1 MDALGYAKELVTFES
16 TSNFSNVPITDYV
29 EEVFK
34 QLDFSTERLD
44 YEDAKGVK
52 KANVVGK
59 KGEGIGG
66 MAYFG
71 HTDVVPADTW
81 FSEEHGPFEPT
92 VKEDRL
98 YGRGS
103 CDMKG
108 SVACMLAASEQFQAS
123 ELNHPIYITCT
134 ADEEVGFGGAGH
146 VAQSTD
152 YFKEMVKGESNGVV
166 GEPTMLEVVYAHKG
180 TYGFRATSHG
190 KAAHSSSREGLNA
203 NLAMIP
209 FLSEM
214 KKIHDETEVD
224 LGWQNQEFDPPT
236 ITWNIGVNDHTKA
249 INITPPQS
257 VCTVYFRPMPG
268 QDAESLIERSRQA
281 ARKSGLEFEEMWS
294 GQPLYVDPGSD
305 FVQEMLS
312 VVEKEKPMT
321 VPYGTDGSM
330 LTALKKLVLFG
341 PGNIA
346 KAHTFD
352 EWVALDQLEKGTEMY
367 SRLIRYWCL

>member
-1 MDALGYAKELVTFES
+1 MDALGYAKELVAFES
-16 TSNFSNVPITDYV
+16 TSNLSNVPITDYV
-29 EEVFK
+29 ETVLK
-34 QLDFSTERLD
+34 QLNFSTERLE

-59 KGEGIGG
+59 KGEGTGG

-81 FSEEHGPFEPT
+81 FSREHGPFEPT
-92 VKEDRL
+92 VKENRL

-108 SVACMLAASEQFQAS
+108 SVACMLAASEQFQTS
-123 ELNHPIYITCT
+123 ELKYPIYITCT

-146 VAQSTD
+146 VARSTD

-180 TYGFRATSHG
+180 TYGFRVTSHG

-214 KKIHDETEVD
+214 KKIHDETEED
-224 LGWQNQEFDPPT
+224 PIWKNLEFDPPT

-268 QDAESLIERSRQA
+268 QDAESLIERSRRA
-281 ARKSGLEFEEMWS
+281 AAKSGLEFEKMWN

-305 FVQEMLS
+305 FVQQILS
-312 VVEKEKPMT
+312 IVEKENPMT

-330 LTALKKLVLFG
+330 LTDLKKLVLFG
-341 PGNIA
+341 PGNIV

-352 EWVALDQLEKGTEMY
+352 EWVDLSQLEKGTEMY
-367 SRLIRYWCL
+367 AKLIRYWCL